1 MKKNL
6 SKKVRVVEVGPR
18 DGLQN
23 EARFRFL
30 EESELVRART
40 DFVIALADSGLRD
53 VEAGAF
59 VRTDRIPQM
68 LGTAKVIAQIRET
81 RPDLWKTRRFWC
93 LVPNEKGMELAVA
106 AGAKDIAVFTS
117 TSDAFSARN
126 INMSVKDSLLGIAK
140 VLKLAGQEK
149 IRVRGYISTV
159 WGCPYSGE
167 TSPKKALSI
176 AKQLLD
182 QGAEEISL
190 GDTIGVATPNGVEN
204 ALQIFSQSMPIAVHF
219 HDTRGTALAN
229 TLRALE
235 LGIRVVD
242 SSAGGLGG
250 CPYARGAA
258 GNLATEDLLYMLHG
272 MKFSTGVDL
281 DQVCEAGEVLAEKL
295 ELSLPSRYHRAW
307 KANKASVKKGPS
319 P

>member
-1 MKKNL
+1 MKKKPSNR
-6 SKKVRVVEVGPR
+6 VRIVEVGPR

-30 EESELVRART
+30 EESELVKARAE
-40 DFVIALADSGLRD
+40 FVIALADSGLRD

-68 LGTAKVIAQIRET
+68 LGTGKVLAHIRET
-81 RPDLWKTRRFWC
+81 RPDLWKSRRFGC
-93 LVPNEKGMELAVA
+93 LVPNPKGMELAIA

-126 INMSVKDSLLGIAK
+126 INMSVKESLSGISEVMKIAHQK
-140 VLKLAGQEK
+140 K
-149 IRVRGYISTV
+149 IRVRAYISTV
-159 WGCPYSGE
+159 WGCPYLGK
-167 TSPKKALSI
+167 TSPKRALSI

-190 GDTIGVATPNGVEN
+190 GDTIGVANPDGVESV
-204 ALQIFSQSMPIAVHF
+204 LRLFSAAMPIAVHF

-235 LGIRVVD
+235 LGIRTVD

-258 GNLATEDLLYMLHG
+258 GNLATEDLLYMLNG
-272 MKFSTGVDL
+272 MKFKTGVNL
-281 DQVCEAGEVLAEKL
+281 DQVCAAGEVLAEKL

-307 KANKASVKKGPS
+307 KANKAAVKKGPA